1 MAVASEKAL
10 CLLSFGKSLQSCHC
24 TRLRILLAD
33 RGGVRGLASLLIL
46 QRIIYVLDNRINPE
60 VSRPLL
66 PYQYFDIIARTST
79 SG

>member
-10 CLLSFGKSLQSCHC
+10 CLLSLGKSLQSRLC

-46 QRIIYVLDNRINPE
+46 QRIMYVLDDRIDPE

-66 PYQYFDIIARTST
+66 PCQYFDMMAGTST
-79 SG
+79 GG

>member
-33 RGGVRGLASLLIL
+33 GGGVRGLASLLIL
-46 QRIIYVLDNRINPE
+46 QRIMYVLDNRIDPE

-66 PYQYFDIIARTST
+66 PCQYFDMMAGIST
-79 SG
+79 GG